1 MYSLFPELF
10 DLSFYV
16 PFLFRIV
23 LGYYIVREGYRLFA
37 IKLDQSR
44 ANEQSLFRI
53 IGGLIFAVGFFLFIG
68 IFVQLVAAIAVALGL
83 VALYLRRT
91 NSDHTP
97 QTRGFYILA
106 TLIALSLILLG
117 PGIFA
122 IDIPL

>member
-68 IFVQLVAAIAVALGL
+68 LFVQLVAAIAVALGL
-83 VALYLRRT
+83 VALYLRRS
-91 NSDHTP
+91 NSEHAP

-117 PGIFA
+117 PGMFA